1 MNPAVLDAFALIIC
15 AAAGP
20 PAYPGIPNHEPDLL
34 ATHSH
39 REAIEKA
46 MKEIRK
52 VLPSVGSYVAD
63 SDFFDEAWRESFWG
77 PNYARLLAVKDRYDP
92 DGLFFAHHGVAANA
106 GAPTASRA
114 WLDTGAWPIGG
125 VDSRPAPRD
134 PWASKRLALSARW
147 TNHYETMGAAV
158 NCRCCR

>member
-20 PAYPGIPNHEPDLL
+20 PAYPGIPDHEPDLL

-52 VLPSVGSYVAD
+52 VLPSVGS
-63 SDFFDEAWRESFWG
+63 
-77 PNYARLLAVKDRYDP
+77 LC
-92 DGLFFAHHGVAANA
+92 
-106 GAPTASRA
+106 
-114 WLDTGAWPIGG
+114 GG
-125 VDSRPAPRD
+125 QRF
-134 PWASKRLALSARW
+134 L
-147 TNHYETMGAAV
+147 
-158 NCRCCR
+158 